1 MAVIHRTTLAPSKLA
16 LLTPWLPAQPWYRG
30 RGGMPE
36 LSRAGGFRLDDPD
49 GAVGIE
55 FFIAADGSGDG
66 AQVYLLPLTYRSAP
80 GPQAA
85 DGLLG
90 TAEHGVLGQRW
101 MYDGTRDPVLVA
113 ALVAFFQ
120 GDVQA
125 QAQSESDTPDLTV
138 TSHPVTAGRL
148 DVLASAV
155 AADGPD
161 GTDVRVTTAGG
172 GDLIVRMHRL
182 LQPGDGAAAAGA
194 PRVAA
199 SWQLPS
205 GGEARGVVASVR

>member
-1 MAVIHRTTLAPSKLA
+1 
-16 LLTPWLPAQPWYRG
+16 
-30 RGGMPE
+30 
-36 LSRAGGFRLDDPD
+36 
-49 GAVGIE
+49 
-55 FFIAADGSGDG
+55 
-66 AQVYLLPLTYRSAP
+66 
-80 GPQAA
+80 
-85 DGLLG
+85 
-90 TAEHGVLGQRW
+90 
-101 MYDGTRDPVLVA
+101 
-113 ALVAFFQ
+113 
-120 GDVQA
+120 
-125 QAQSESDTPDLTV
+125 
-138 TSHPVTAGRL
+138 
-148 DVLASAV
+148 VLASAV